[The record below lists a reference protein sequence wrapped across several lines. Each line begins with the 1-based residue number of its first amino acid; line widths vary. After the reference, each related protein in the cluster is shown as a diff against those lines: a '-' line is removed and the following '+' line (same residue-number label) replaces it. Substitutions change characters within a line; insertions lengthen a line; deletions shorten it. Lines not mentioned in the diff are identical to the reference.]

1 MNETQIA
8 EQLANRIP
16 RDTQPVSSTSS
27 IPAPTPLVGEPGY
40 VFQNPLD
47 ELSMYKIFDFFN
59 IPIDSR
65 VDPETNSMITKMVE
79 WASQNGATEYYDII
93 KVIRDAQ
100 RITGTDSIKSAY
112 RFAKLDMQSR
122 ALDREMRSLYA

>member
-1 MNETQIA
+1 
-8 EQLANRIP
+8 
-16 RDTQPVSSTSS
+16 
-27 IPAPTPLVGEPGY
+27 
-40 VFQNPLD
+40 
-47 ELSMYKIFDFFN
+47 MYKIFDFFN

-79 WASQNGATEYYDII
+79 WAAQNGATEYYDII

>member
-16 RDTQPVSSTSS
+16 REIAPVTTNVDV
-27 IPAPTPLVGEPGY
+27 APIPLVGEPGY

-65 VDPETNSMITKMVE
+65 VDPETNSMITKIVE
-79 WASQNGATEYYDII
+79 WSSQNGATEYYDII

-122 ALDREMRSLYA
+122 MLEREMRSLYA